1 MKLTRILVPARNGNT
16 VVIRAARV
24 LALTN
29 SDANHAGFFESSI
42 SIVTLELV
50 VDIGQLTVTA
60 RLFRARSAGALSAR
74 TGRLFMLHGF
84 LSFSL
89 GRRRGLIPMGA
100 RVFVSRIGYRRT
112 LFDGRRRV
120 FHDCLSA
127 VALFALA
134 TGRRHGRGGTR
145 RVQRLVFGGLSCCC
159 CCCYD

>member
-60 RLFRARSAGALSAR
+60 RLSRARSVAARSAR
-74 TGRLFMLHGF
+74 TGRLFMLHEF

-89 GRRRGLIPMGA
+89 SRGLGLIPIVA
-100 RVFVSRIGYRRT
+100 SVFVSRIGYWRT
-112 LFDGRRRV
+112 LFDERRRG
-120 FHDCLSA
+120 FHACLSA
-127 VALFALA
+127 VALFAFA
-134 TGRRHGRGGTR
+134 AGRRHGRGATR